1 MKSRRA
7 RGHKKN
13 RSLGN
18 YISEHRGQD
27 DSGVLIGGSTQ
38 TKYLIEVL
46 GIFTDRLPK
55 TGKDATFDDWKA
67 KISVLMCN
75 KLKWTGLLDGNEA
88 GEKLFSVKG
97 TNWQRAC
104 WS

>member
-1 MKSRRA
+1 M
-7 RGHKKN
+7 
-13 RSLGN
+13 GN

-38 TKYLIEVL
+38 TKYLNEVL
-46 GIFTDRLPK
+46 GIFTDRLPQ
-55 TGKDATFDDWKA
+55 TGKDATFDDGKA

-88 GEKLFSVKG
+88 GEKLSSVKG
-97 TNWQRAC
+97 HKLAKRWSVLELRRAK
-104 WS
+104 